1 MTTAT
6 IKLHTPDHDVSLR
19 ASAATLVKAAKLWR
33 SRARQRKHLLALSV
47 DQLQDVGITREAAL
61 KESAKPF
68 WHA

>member
-6 IKLHTPDHDVSLR
+6 IKLHAPDHGVSLR
-19 ASAATLVKAAKLWR
+19 ESAATLLKAANLWR
-33 SRARQRKHLLALSV
+33 SRARQRKHMLELSV

-61 KESAKPF
+61 AEAAKPF